1 MPTFVPQG
9 MPPPTASGTVGGTS
23 TGGGGGGA
31 VETAGMAGFRATGGG
46 ILPGFAL
53 AVRFIY
59 NKTKIVVV

>member
-9 MPPPTASGTVGGTS
+9 MPPPTTSGTVGETS
-23 TGGGGGGA
+23 TGGGGA

-53 AVRFIY
+53 AVRLIY
-59 NKTKIVVV
+59 NKTEIVVV